1 MGRPHNF
8 GMTSLKVTNLSYTP
22 KDKLIILKLVTYKLI
37 KPKPLFHPII
47 KGPVTYDILLVRY
60 LIIPKLCAI

>member
-37 KPKPLFHPII
+37 KP
-47 KGPVTYDILLVRY
+47 
-60 LIIPKLCAI
+60 